1 MKAYYEKWNDY
12 YIAINKSTRQ
22 IAFPIN
28 GTTAWLEWREIM
40 KLENIELQFSQTEF
54 K

>member
-1 MKAYYEKWNDY
+1 MEQR
-12 YIAINKSTRQ
+12 I
-22 IAFPIN
+22 
-28 GTTAWLEWREIM
+28 TAWLEWRENM